1 MSADFENELF
11 DDLEIAEERTS
22 KPKESIIN
30 KVYQYHQLTINNMR
44 GEYVINP
51 ILDDRNKTI
60 KKYNTSSLI
69 VYDDENLK
77 HFKDKKAF
85 QEEQDEYLRTKY
97 VHQYSDYAKH
107 IKEEKVKSTR
117 FTLPSKDSYD
127 KSLLKEDKTFKEQE
141 HNDLHAQ
148 LAANIRTLWN
158 ECDVFSQY
166 FKDVINSY
174 FYGKIYK
181 YTNLD
186 GETTIENSK
195 IVLFES
201 KGKALPA
208 EWTQRFNEL
217 KTEFKDLDSNE
228 IDKESYINY
237 LKELFS
243 KKLDTPKSKLLQLW
257 FSKVSEYPKSTKNN
271 KNDNECIITHR
282 SLKQPPKSESGTLL
296 ESDFMYDVKEK
307 VDGEWVTKQ
316 ERMSLDLSQVV
327 LLDSVYDEES
337 NRNITVKFDN
347 TRFDSDWYK
356 LKIAESDRLIKK
368 YKSNSSDTDL
378 NEII

>member
-22 KPKESIIN
+22 KPKEAIIN
-30 KVYQYHQLTINNMR
+30 KVYQYHKLTIGNMR

-51 ILDDRNKTI
+51 ILDDKYKTI
-60 KKYNTSSLI
+60 KKYNTSSLL

-85 QEEQDEYLRTKY
+85 QSEEDEYVRTKY
-97 VHQYSDYAKH
+97 IHQYSDYRKH
-107 IKEEKVKSTR
+107 IKEEKVKSIR

-127 KSLLKEDKTFKEQE
+127 KSLLKDYKTFKEQN
-141 HNDLHAQ
+141 HNDLHLQ
-148 LAANIRTLWN
+148 LASNIRTIWN

-181 YTNLD
+181 YTNLE

-208 EWTQRFNEL
+208 EWNQRFNEL
-217 KTEFKDLDSNE
+217 KLEFKDLDSNE
-228 IDKESYINY
+228 IDKQSHINY

-243 KKLDTPKSKLLQLW
+243 RKLDTPKSKLLQLW
-257 FSKVSEYPKSTKNN
+257 FSKVHEYPKSVKVN

-282 SLKQPPKSESGTLL
+282 SLKQPPKSESGTLI
-296 ESDFMYDVKEK
+296 ESDFMYDIREK

-316 ERMSLDLSQVV
+316 ERMNLDLGQVV
-327 LLDSVYDEES
+327 LLDSIYDEES
-337 NRNITVKFDN
+337 NRPNTIKFDN
-347 TRFDSDWYK
+347 TIFDSDWYK

-368 YKSNSSDTDL
+368 YKSNSNDTDI
-378 NEII
+378 NDVI